1 MELREQDVDGLVRV
15 EDGTKKCTPRFF
27 ILCLKS
33 KGGHLM
39 KITSI
44 KANYKMQAAPF
55 LEISFLL
62 DVDESWCEDG
72 RCSFDPNSDNYG
84 LIGRLRFYDSK
95 KDLIREWHE
104 KVNLK
109 EKLQYGF
116 LDELIE
122 NTIFRKIKA
131 LWKQEDELGPYEVSD
146 PIVVWM
152 TRKETFRKVL
162 TGFNSGDMKTF
173 SGKICGENE
182 KGERVKII
190 LDSFRGGCKVYIND
204 NLENEGY
211 IHPRKV
217 INEHYSEKYES
228 KIYQFEKMSF
238 MEALDAYFEPDV
250 KTM

>member
-1 MELREQDVDGLVRV
+1 
-15 EDGTKKCTPRFF
+15 
-27 ILCLKS
+27 
-33 KGGHLM
+33 M

-44 KANYKMQAAPF
+44 KANYTMQAAPF
-55 LEISFLL
+55 LEISFFL
-62 DVDESWCEDG
+62 DVDEGWCEDG

-84 LIGRLRFYDSK
+84 LIGRLRVYDSK

-122 NTIFRKIKA
+122 NTIFRKMKA
-131 LWKQEDELGPYEVSD
+131 LWKQSDYSLEQLGDYESSD

-152 TRKETFRKVL
+152 TRKETFRKVV

-173 SGKICGENE
+173 SGEICGENE
-182 KGERVKII
+182 KGEKIKII
-190 LDSFRGGCKVYIND
+190 LDSFGGGCKLCINGKYK
-204 NLENEGY
+204 NREFIY
-211 IHPRKV
+211 HRKV
-217 INEHYSEKYES
+217 INEYYSEKYES
-228 KIYQFEKMSF
+228 KIYQNEKMSF
-238 MEALDAYFEPDV
+238 MEALDAYFDPKV